1 MKRIRLMIL
10 TLTVCL
16 PVLSGCG
23 LPNLDENSIKS
34 ISVTS
39 SPEGYEYSFKGD
51 DAQAIVDYLESLHLT
66 PFSGIN
72 SEDGMTWVISIEDK
86 NGKITTVYHSC
97 NKYIMAEGGLRY
109 EMIFEEAKRFDS
121 LLYELDN

>member
-1 MKRIRLMIL
+1 MKRILLIIL
-10 TLTVCL
+10 TLAICL

-23 LPNLDENSIKS
+23 LPNLDENSIKR

-39 SPEGYEYSFKGD
+39 LPKGYEYSFKGD

-72 SEDGMTWVISIEDK
+72 SEDGMAWVISIEDK

-97 NKYIMAEGGLRY
+97 NKYIMAEDGSLY
-109 EMIFEEAKRFDS
+109 EMIFEEANRFSS

>member
-1 MKRIRLMIL
+1 MKRILIMIL
-10 TLTVCL
+10 SLAVCL
-16 PVLSGCG
+16 PILSGCG
-23 LPNLDENSIKS
+23 LPKLDENSIKS

-39 SPEGYEYSFKGD
+39 SPEGYEYSFKGA

-109 EMIFEEAKRFDS
+109 EMIFEEANRFGT

>member
-1 MKRIRLMIL
+1 MKRILIMIL
-10 TLTVCL
+10 TLAICL
-16 PVLSGCG
+16 PILSGCS
-23 LPNLDENSIKS
+23 LPELDENSIKR

-39 SPEGYEYSFKGD
+39 LPEGYEYSFKGA

-109 EMIFEEAKRFDS
+109 EMIFEEANRLSS

>member
-1 MKRIRLMIL
+1 MKRILLMIL

-16 PVLSGCG
+16 PVLSGCS

-39 SPEGYEYSFKGD
+39 SPEGYEYSFKGA

-97 NKYIMAEGGLRY
+97 NKYIMAEDGSLY
-109 EMIFEEAKRFDS
+109 EMIFEEANRFS
-121 LLYELDN
+121 TLLYELDN

>member
-1 MKRIRLMIL
+1 MKRLLIMIL
-10 TLTVCL
+10 ALAICL
-16 PVLSGCG
+16 PILSGCS
-23 LPNLDENSIKS
+23 LPELDENSIKR

-72 SEDGMTWVISIEDK
+72 SEDGMAWVISIEHE
-86 NGKITTVYHSC
+86 NGEVTTVYHSC
-97 NKYIMAEGGLRY
+97 NKYIMAEDGSLY
-109 EMIFEEAKRFDS
+109 EMILEEANRFGT

>member
-1 MKRIRLMIL
+1 MKRILIMIL
-10 TLTVCL
+10 ALAICL
-16 PVLSGCG
+16 PILSGCG

-39 SPEGYEYSFKGD
+39 LPEGYEYSFKGA

-109 EMIFEEAKRFDS
+109 EMIFEEANRLSS
-121 LLYELDN
+121 LLYELDD

>member
-1 MKRIRLMIL
+1 MKRILLMIL
-10 TLTVCL
+10 TIAVCL

-39 SPEGYEYSFKGD
+39 SPEGYEYSFKGA
-51 DAQAIVDYLESLHLT
+51 DAQAIVDYLENLHLT

-72 SEDGMTWVISIEDK
+72 SEDGMAWVISIEHE

>member
-1 MKRIRLMIL
+1 MKRILLMIL
-10 TLTVCL
+10 TIAVCL

-39 SPEGYEYSFKGD
+39 SPEGYEYSFKGE

-72 SEDGMTWVISIEDK
+72 SEDGMAWVISIEHE

-97 NKYIMAEGGLRY
+97 NKYIMTEGGLRY
-109 EMIFEEAKRFDS
+109 EMIFEEADRFSS

>member
-1 MKRIRLMIL
+1 MKRILIMIL
-10 TLTVCL
+10 SLAVCL
-16 PVLSGCG
+16 PILSGCSQQ
-23 LPNLDENSIKS
+23 NLDENSIKR

-39 SPEGYEYSFKGD
+39 LPEGYEYSFKGD

-66 PFSGIN
+66 HFSGIN

-109 EMIFEEAKRFDS
+109 EMIFEEANRFSS

>member
-1 MKRIRLMIL
+1 MKRILLIIL
-10 TLTVCL
+10 TLALCL

-23 LPNLDENSIKS
+23 LPNLDENSIKR
-34 ISVTS
+34 ISVT
-39 SPEGYEYSFKGD
+39 PLPKGYEYSFKGD
-51 DAQAIVDYLESLHLT
+51 DAQAIVDYLENLHLT

-97 NKYIMAEGGLRY
+97 NKYIMAEDGSLY
-109 EMIFEEAKRFDS
+109 EMIFEEANRFGS
-121 LLYELDN
+121 LLHELDD

>member
-1 MKRIRLMIL
+1 MKRILLIIL
-10 TLTVCL
+10 TLALCL
-16 PVLSGCG
+16 PVLSGCS
-23 LPNLDENSIKS
+23 LPNLDENSIKR
-34 ISVTS
+34 IAVTS
-39 SPEGYEYSFKGD
+39 LPKGYEYSFKGD

-97 NKYIMAEGGLRY
+97 NKYIMAEDGSLY
-109 EMIFEEAKRFDS
+109 EMIFEEANRFGS
-121 LLYELDN
+121 LLYELDD